1 MLAGKWS
8 SEMFTMTEVVLLW
21 AVLLLDTEND
31 KQQKCGNSK
40 FSKFWS
46 SKNHLNFHKLS
57 SHIKHWHFSSS
68 WKFIKLERM
77 ILLQIYLD
85 SWKVTSIND
94 YKAIFRL
101 SVWIIFLGQVFSQ
114 VLFGS
119 NSCLPSKY
127 LLIQSQQYMHAL
139 EKCVKYLQIEQ
150 KRHQDNI
157 NDVVLLSLLLTLNIF
172 DFWKINP

>member
-1 MLAGKWS
+1 MYFISISGISIVDFKQVNVSWEMVFRNVHDDRS
-8 SEMFTMTEVVLLW
+8 SSLW

-77 ILLQIYLD
+77 ILFQIYLD

-101 SVWIIFLGQVFSQ
+101 SLWIIFLGQVF
-114 VLFGS
+114 
-119 NSCLPSKY
+119 
-127 LLIQSQQYMHAL
+127 
-139 EKCVKYLQIEQ
+139 
-150 KRHQDNI
+150 
-157 NDVVLLSLLLTLNIF
+157 LSST
-172 DFWKINP
+172 FW